1 MIRGT
6 LVFFVA
12 WTIAYATVSAE
23 CTHMGSFLVGTK
35 VFDCKA
41 RK

>member
-1 MIRGT
+1 MIKGA
-6 LVFFVA
+6 LVFSAA

-35 VFDCKA
+35 IFECKV